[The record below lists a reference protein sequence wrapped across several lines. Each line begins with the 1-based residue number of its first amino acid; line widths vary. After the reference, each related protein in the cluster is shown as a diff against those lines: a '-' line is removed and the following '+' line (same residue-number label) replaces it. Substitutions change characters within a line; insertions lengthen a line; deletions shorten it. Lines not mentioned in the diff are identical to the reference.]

1 LFTTAFKDGK
11 VPIYLQGAEVP
22 KKVEQFRKLLRDKV
36 KEQYAN
42 LTPDQFEQLPK
53 DTRVVLVDDVHRL
66 APGSPIRK
74 QLFEELERQFGT
86 IVLCGDDLIKLDE
99 MSGRDPKDSGLWD
112 YRHLIILGF
121 GEYLREDFVRQWLM
135 LGGDTVPEGDN
146 LEEEVERICSLLNV
160 VIKKQLLPA
169 YPLFLLVILQ
179 QSDLATTSIQSGS
192 FGKLFEGLVTAILN
206 KSGFSR
212 IGIGD
217 KYNYLAALAKRM
229 YDDQEMFLSL
239 QDAQK
244 WHRHYWEEIELEISF
259 DRLTGDLKSLGLLSV
274 TDSEIKFK
282 YVYFFCFFVAY
293 RLNRTL
299 HEDNT
304 KLLIRQLSQQL
315 HHRVSSDIVLFLAHL
330 TGDPI
335 VLDEMVRTCD
345 SLFQSVT
352 PACLDSDVEP
362 LNRLSDV
369 IGTISIPDKPRENRR
384 ELKIR
389 QDAAVVERLAE
400 TTSTLAVVAPEADS
414 ESIKRLFEINASY
427 RTIQILGQALRNIA
441 GSASKSR
448 KEEVIAKIVGLARR
462 VLGAY
467 FELFREDVLKHV
479 IEEMAQAHHE
489 QHPELVASDI
499 NGEVCRHLTGLSQFV
514 CFSLIKHTTFSV
526 GSDNLSPT
534 IHRVLAQDSASI
546 VKLFDLSFELERPGR
561 LPKDDAIRL
570 YREQKKNLFAANL
583 VRILVAHHMY
593 LYVVPIQDR
602 QAICEKL
609 NFKLLPTVMDHSRKR
624 LT

>member
-1 LFTTAFKDGK
+1 
-11 VPIYLQGAEVP
+11 
-22 KKVEQFRKLLRDKV
+22 
-36 KEQYAN
+36 
-42 LTPDQFEQLPK
+42 
-53 DTRVVLVDDVHRL
+53 
-66 APGSPIRK
+66 
-74 QLFEELERQFGT
+74 
-86 IVLCGDDLIKLDE
+86 
-99 MSGRDPKDSGLWD
+99 
-112 YRHLIILGF
+112 
-121 GEYLREDFVRQWLM
+121 
-135 LGGDTVPEGDN
+135 
-146 LEEEVERICSLLNV
+146 
-160 VIKKQLLPA
+160 
-169 YPLFLLVILQ
+169 
-179 QSDLATTSIQSGS
+179 
-192 FGKLFEGLVTAILN
+192 
-206 KSGFSR
+206 
-212 IGIGD
+212 
-217 KYNYLAALAKRM
+217 
-229 YDDQEMFLSL
+229 
-239 QDAQK
+239 
-244 WHRHYWEEIELEISF
+244 
-259 DRLTGDLKSLGLLSV
+259 
-274 TDSEIKFK
+274 
-282 YVYFFCFFVAY
+282 
-293 RLNRTL
+293 
-299 HEDNT
+299 
-304 KLLIRQLSQQL
+304 
-315 HHRVSSDIVLFLAHL
+315 
-330 TGDPI
+330 
-335 VLDEMVRTCD
+335 MVRTCD